1 METPLRHLGHRISEA
16 GWHTRMSSWFAGK
29 GVCARCLNGFPTS
42 GFGRRLEFK
51 SGRRRRPNPK
61 GGAVETI
68 SILIFVTGF
77 VVVSVGVTGLF
88 KSPPVVRLRTRLRA
102 AGWIAVGAIVM
113 FAAAANAPRPDP
125 HSAMGPDGPL
135 PSPGTDVVAVA
146 DVPAINR
153 AAWNPLTAQQA
164 NALHL
169 HRETMDKCLGKEKG
183 AACVEIDAAKIGG
196 GCRNYAHL
204 MSAAAR
210 GEAVNEERTGYLEAQ
225 CVRDM
230 QELYE
235 PEPSATKENAARLR
249 NAAKNAR
256 RCLGGSEPAC
266 AAIEDRNVVGYC
278 AAYGNEIMSVARGR
292 APDDNLRGYYKAG
305 CERDLLEV
313 GA

>member
-1 METPLRHLGHRISEA
+1 M
-16 GWHTRMSSWFAGK
+16 
-29 GVCARCLNGFPTS
+29 
-42 GFGRRLEFK
+42 
-51 SGRRRRPNPK
+51 
-61 GGAVETI
+61 ETI

-77 VVVSVGVTGLF
+77 VVVAVGVVGLF
-88 KSPPVVRLRTRLRA
+88 KSLPVLRIRTRLRA

-125 HSAMGPDGPL
+125 HSAIGPDGPL
-135 PSPGTDVVAVA
+135 PSPGTDVVAIA
-146 DVPAINR
+146 DEPAINR

-169 HRETMDKCLGKEKG
+169 HREAMEKCLGKNRG

-196 GCRNYAHL
+196 GCGDYAHL
-204 MSAAAR
+204 MSAAGR
-210 GEAVNEERTGYLEAQ
+210 GEALTEERTGYLEAQ

-235 PEPSATKENAARLR
+235 PEPSATKENAALLR

-256 RCLGGSEPAC
+256 QCLGGSEPAC
-266 AAIEDRNVVGYC
+266 AAIEHSNVVGYC

-292 APDDNLRGYYKAG
+292 APDDNLRGFYKAG
-305 CERDLLEV
+305 CERDLLEA